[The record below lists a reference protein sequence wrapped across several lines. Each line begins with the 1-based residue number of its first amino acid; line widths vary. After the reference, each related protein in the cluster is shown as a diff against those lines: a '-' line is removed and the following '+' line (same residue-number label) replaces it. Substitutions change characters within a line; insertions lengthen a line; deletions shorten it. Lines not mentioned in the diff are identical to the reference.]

1 MNNNNLKNEIQ
12 SWISLDDQIKSL
24 NEKTRELR
32 EKRNS
37 LENKIANYAN
47 SNNLLNSIIQ
57 INNEKL
63 KITNTK
69 VAEPLT
75 FKYLEKT
82 LNEVIQ
88 NDTHIKKIMEHLKEK
103 RIIKIVPE
111 IKRYSNN

>member
-12 SWISLDDQIKSL
+12 TWMCLDNEIKSL
-24 NEKTRELR
+24 NEKTKELR

-37 LENKIANYAN
+37 LENKITNYAN

-57 INNEKL
+57 IDNEKL

-82 LNEVIQ
+82 LNDVIK
-88 NDTHIKKIMEHLKEK
+88 NEIHIKKIMEHLKEK
-103 RIIKIVPE
+103 RVIKIIPE
-111 IKRYSNN
+111 IKRFYNN